1 MRAVVS
7 LRFVV
12 CVGVCGVYVQGCF
25 LQDFNAHARQ
35 AGYVSKDSVLGR
47 HSGDFKDFRG
57 TADHQ
62 SSSPLKSLKSPTSP
76 TAIPRIR
83 EKKQAKILE
92 SQNDNKKVDS
102 SVIGALL
109 SQQSRWKFTPYV
121 SGGVK
126 KSGADCSG
134 FVQSVFSESFGT
146 QLPRTTIDQMKG
158 GKKIKQS
165 KLQAGD
171 LVFFKT
177 GRGALGY
184 HVGIYLQD
192 GEFLHLSAKG
202 GAKIASLSHSYWK
215 PKFIK
220 AVRYDIP

>member
-83 EKKQAKILE
+83 EEKQAKILE

-102 SVIGALL
+102 SVVGALL

-126 KSGADCSG
+126 RSGADCSG

>member
-25 LQDFNAHARQ
+25 LQNFNAHARQ
-35 AGYVSKDSVLGR
+35 AGY
-47 HSGDFKDFRG
+47 G
-57 TADHQ
+57 TQTQSEKSRRKHTALESTFDKIPQ
-62 SSSPLKSLKSPTSP
+62 SSSKVT
-76 TAIPRIR
+76 
-83 EKKQAKILE
+83 QAAWQ
-92 SQNDNKKVDS
+92 STNPNDEKVDS
-102 SVIGALL
+102 SVIGVLL

-126 KSGADCSG
+126 RSGADCSG

>member
-76 TAIPRIR
+76 TAISRIR
-83 EKKQAKILE
+83 EEKQAKILE

-102 SVIGALL
+102 SVIGVLL

-126 KSGADCSG
+126 RSGADCSG
-134 FVQSVFSESFGT
+134 FVQSVFSESFGA

>member
-83 EKKQAKILE
+83 EEKQAKILE

-102 SVIGALL
+102 SVIGVLL

-126 KSGADCSG
+126 RSGADCSG

-165 KLQAGD
+165 KLQVGD

>member
-1 MRAVVS
+1 MALCKVCLVRA
-7 LRFVV
+7 
-12 CVGVCGVYVQGCF
+12 
-25 LQDFNAHARQ
+25 
-35 AGYVSKDSVLGR
+35 LG
-47 HSGDFKDFRG
+47 H
-57 TADHQ
+57 
-62 SSSPLKSLKSPTSP
+62 SSS
-76 TAIPRIR
+76 
-83 EKKQAKILE
+83 
-92 SQNDNKKVDS
+92 
-102 SVIGALL
+102 
-109 SQQSRWKFTPYV
+109 
-121 SGGVK
+121 
-126 KSGADCSG
+126 
-134 FVQSVFSESFGT
+134 
-146 QLPRTTIDQMKG
+146 RTTIDQMKG

>member
-1 MRAVVS
+1 MRVAVS

-12 CVGVCGVYVQGCF
+12 CIAICGVYLQGCF
-25 LQDFNAHARQ
+25 LQDFNKHARQ
-35 AGYVSKDSVLGR
+35 AGYN
-47 HSGDFKDFRG
+47 
-57 TADHQ
+57 T
-62 SSSPLKSLKSPTSP
+62 SSSKPTSF
-76 TAIPRIR
+76 T
-83 EKKQAKILE
+83 KKADSTRAKAPKSSAKNSSRVE
-92 SQNDNKKVDS
+92 SSALGV
-102 SVIGALL
+102 LL
-109 SQQSRWKFTPYV
+109 SQQKQWKSTPYV

-134 FVQSVFSESFGT
+134 FVQSVFSESFSV
-146 QLPRTTIDQMKG
+146 QLPRTTIDQMNG
-158 GKKIKQS
+158 GKKLGGKQMSQS
-165 KLQAGD
+165 KLRTGD

-184 HVGIYLQD
+184 HVGIYLEN

-202 GAKIASLSHSYWK
+202 GAKIASLSNSYWS

>member
-1 MRAVVS
+1 MRVAVS

-12 CVGVCGVYVQGCF
+12 CVAVCGVYLQGCF
-25 LQDFNAHARQ
+25 LQDFNKHARQ
-35 AGYVSKDSVLGR
+35 AGYN
-47 HSGDFKDFRG
+47 
-57 TADHQ
+57 
-62 SSSPLKSLKSPTSP
+62 TSP
-76 TAIPRIR
+76 SSKRTSFT
-83 EKKQAKILE
+83 KKADSTRAKAPKSSAKNSSRVE
-92 SQNDNKKVDS
+92 SSALGV
-102 SVIGALL
+102 LL
-109 SQQSRWKFTPYV
+109 SQQKQWKSTPYV

-134 FVQSVFSESFGT
+134 FVQSVFSESFSV
-146 QLPRTTIDQMKG
+146 QLPRTTIDQMNG
-158 GKKIKQS
+158 GKKLGGKQVSQS
-165 KLQAGD
+165 KLRTGD

-184 HVGIYLQD
+184 HVGIYLEN

-202 GAKIASLSHSYWK
+202 GAKIASLSNSYWS

>member
-1 MRAVVS
+1 MRVVVS

-12 CVGVCGVYVQGCF
+12 CIAICGVYLQGCF
-25 LQDFNAHARQ
+25 LQDFNKHARQ
-35 AGYVSKDSVLGR
+35 AGYN
-47 HSGDFKDFRG
+47 
-57 TADHQ
+57 T
-62 SSSPLKSLKSPTSP
+62 SSSKPTSF
-76 TAIPRIR
+76 T
-83 EKKQAKILE
+83 KKADSTRVKASKSSAKNSSRVE
-92 SQNDNKKVDS
+92 SSALGV
-102 SVIGALL
+102 LL
-109 SQQSRWKFTPYV
+109 SQQKQWKSTPYV

-134 FVQSVFSESFGT
+134 FVQSVFSESFSV
-146 QLPRTTIDQMKG
+146 QLPRTTIDQMNG
-158 GKKIKQS
+158 GKKLGGKQMSQS
-165 KLQAGD
+165 KLRTGD

-184 HVGIYLQD
+184 HVGIYLEN

-202 GAKIASLSHSYWK
+202 GAKIASLSNSYWS